1 MAKAMIAA
9 VGAALIALAVTGFA
23 WSDDD
28 DNQGGKD
35 RGHGREGKGLRLAAV
50 TNERY
55 RTECGGCHL
64 AYPPGLMPAAAW
76 GQVMGTLN
84 NHFGDDASLE
94 PAVVD
99 ELLAYLQGNATDGRG
114 RGRSTNLPARP
125 AKGGE
130 PPRLTESAYFQRKHD
145 EVPARYVKGNP
156 KVGSFSNC
164 AACHPGA
171 DKGNFDEHQV
181 IIAGIGRFE
190 D

>member
-1 MAKAMIAA
+1 MNKKLIAA
-9 VGAALIALAVTGFA
+9 LAAALVALGASGLA
-23 WSDDD
+23 WSEHDDGD
-28 DNQGGKD
+28 GD
-35 RGHGREGKGLRLAAV
+35 RNGRYEGKGGGLAAV
-50 TNERY
+50 TNDRY

-76 GQVMGTLN
+76 GQVMGSLN
-84 NHFGDDASLE
+84 NHFGDDASLA

-99 ELLAYLQGNATDGRG
+99 ELLAYLQGNAPDGKG
-114 RGRSTNLPARP
+114 RGRSSAFTAPLV
-125 AKGGE
+125 KGGE
-130 PPRLTESAYFQRKHD
+130 PPRITETTYFQRKHD

-181 IIAGIGRFE
+181 NIAGVGRFE